1 LRSQTFLTAKAQSSR
16 EGREE
21 NLKETELTV
30 KGFWH
35 KATDGL
41 TRVSE
46 YLVTLGPAGL
56 FAVALLDSVFVPL
69 PGGPDAVMI
78 LLTTQRPAWMPVYA
92 LSATFGSVIGCVIL
106 YRLSRRAG
114 RRALEK
120 FSESKQARV
129 KGLLDRYDVLAVL
142 VACLLPPPFPFK
154 LFVVSSG
161 VFRLNVWRF
170 VAAIAFGRAL
180 RYLLEGFVVVEYGEQ
195 AKEVIARHAPA
206 VGLGL
211 AALVILFF
219 VVRGILR
226 KRREARGRKEV
237 GGGPEAEL
245 RVQDEA
251 EGSTEP

>member
-1 LRSQTFLTAKAQSSR
+1 M
-16 EGREE
+16 
-21 NLKETELTV
+21 

-35 KATDGL
+35 KITNGL
-41 TRVSE
+41 SRVSE

-78 LLTTQRPAWMPVYA
+78 LLSTQRPAWMPVYA
-92 LSATFGSVIGCVIL
+92 LSATAGSVLGCIIL
-106 YRLSRRAG
+106 YRISRGAG

-129 KGLLDRYDVLAVL
+129 KDLLDRYDVLAVL

-154 LFVVSSG
+154 LFVVSAG

-170 VAAIAFGRAL
+170 TAAIAFGRAL
-180 RYLLEGFVVVEYGEQ
+180 RYFLEGFVAVEYGDE
-195 AKEVIARHAPA
+195 AKEILARHTPA

-219 VVRGILR
+219 VARGLLR
-226 KRREARGRKEV
+226 KRKEV
-237 GGGPEAEL
+237 GGRRSDVSGGSVAKMSGQE
-245 RVQDEA
+245 EA
-251 EGSTEP
+251 EGSTDL